1 MSAPH
6 REASVLI
13 SASDVT
19 LVEVLDLSLQQPA
32 WRCSPMAAAPGG
44 TRRQPFRCRAVT
56 PTGTRHAAARLAT
69 PVEDLDC
76 ATRFDI
82 DPLTERLGYAV
93 RFVRTYPTRSSTK
106 AASSAARRS
115 TSRSATSTWFRR
127 RSTRRASWWQ
137 VECARVGLVSGEEQ
151 EGLVRALVELHL
163 SHGRAH
169 AFDVSGER
177 ILEHVNLDPGQ
188 APASD
193 WRLL

>member
-19 LVEVLDLSLQQPA
+19 LVEVLDLPLQQPA
-32 WRCSPMAAAPGG
+32 WRCSPMAAVPGG

-56 PTGTRHAAARLAT
+56 PTRTRHAAARVAT

-115 TSRSATSTWFRR
+115 TSRSATSTWPRR
-127 RSTRRASWWQ
+127 RSRDPRPFLGHDAQPRTWNPGLGHRDCERAA
-137 VECARVGLVSGEEQ
+137 E
-151 EGLVRALVELHL
+151 
-163 SHGRAH
+163 GRA
-169 AFDVSGER
+169 
-177 ILEHVNLDPGQ
+177 
-188 APASD
+188 
-193 WRLL
+193 